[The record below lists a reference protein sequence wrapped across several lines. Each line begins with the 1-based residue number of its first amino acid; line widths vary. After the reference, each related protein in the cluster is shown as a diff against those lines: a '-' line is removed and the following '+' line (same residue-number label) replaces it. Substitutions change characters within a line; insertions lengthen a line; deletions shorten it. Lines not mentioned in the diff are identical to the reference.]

1 MSLIFST
8 TYNGSENPHNTG
20 RSCKQGKN
28 RYLLYFWFHT
38 SSIQHNKMVVDVYAN
53 FISLEQHNLTNE
65 LVYRSTRTRQA
76 KLFVLLVLMLVMCAS
91 SLPHAYAHAY
101 VVGVLTNAMTALVL
115 MSY

>member
-1 MSLIFST
+1 
-8 TYNGSENPHNTG
+8 
-20 RSCKQGKN
+20 
-28 RYLLYFWFHT
+28 
-38 SSIQHNKMVVDVYAN
+38 MVVDVYAN

-76 KLFVLLVLMLVMCAS
+76 KLFVLLVLMLVTCAS

-115 MSY
+115 MS